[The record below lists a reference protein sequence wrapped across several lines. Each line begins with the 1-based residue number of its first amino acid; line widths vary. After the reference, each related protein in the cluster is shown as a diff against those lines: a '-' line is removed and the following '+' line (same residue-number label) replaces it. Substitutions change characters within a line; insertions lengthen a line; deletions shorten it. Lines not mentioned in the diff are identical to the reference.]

1 MVRADDGKVWIILR
15 GSRAQDLVITLAFAH
30 LAAEGPID
38 ERGVA

>member
-1 MVRADDGKVWIILR
+1 MVHVHDGKAWVILR
-15 GSRAQDLVITLAFAH
+15 GSSAPDLVITLAFAH